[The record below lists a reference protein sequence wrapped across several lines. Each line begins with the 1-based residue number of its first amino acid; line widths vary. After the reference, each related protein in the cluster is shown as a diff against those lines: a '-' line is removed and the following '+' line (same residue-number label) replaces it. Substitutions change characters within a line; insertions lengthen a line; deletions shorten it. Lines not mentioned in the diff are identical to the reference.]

1 MAAGDRPARRPGVG
15 GLGFRIF
22 FGFLIVVGLMVLVSG
37 IVFVSLFDGYRA
49 SLDRSELR
57 SAAAAAAAAV
67 VREIRA
73 GVTVEEV
80 RELVRE
86 VEEHSDIQLLLTHPD
101 GTLLAGAEPER
112 RLRGE
117 RLPISAARI
126 VNAAGA
132 DGWFVGNAPIGGEMQ
147 PVAATALPVVWKG
160 AGGKQTGV
168 LLAAVWT
175 AERGESL
182 REDLQ
187 DRLLLSAFAG
197 IAVAAV
203 IAVLLSRSLVNPIQG
218 LTNAMR
224 RFGRGERDARAEERG
239 AAQFR
244 ELAGEFNAMAGRVE
258 ANDRAMRGFI
268 ADVSHE
274 LRTPLTAIRGFTQA
288 LVDGDVPEGRRQR
301 SLEVI
306 QHETRRI
313 LRMVE
318 QLLDLSRL
326 EAGQQELRPS
336 AVSARELIDHTADLF
351 EQRASEAGVGLVR
364 EVAADAPEIRGDFDR
379 LGQVLNNL
387 VENALRHTGTGA
399 VTLAAGPAGAER
411 AGWLRI
417 EVRDTGSG
425 ISAEDLPHLFD
436 RFWQPSDR
444 SGPGAGLGLAI
455 SREITRAHGGE
466 ISAESRPGEGA
477 VFRILLPPEPPAGS
491 DAGSDAGAAER
502 RGAS

>member
-1 MAAGDRPARRPGVG
+1 MPGERPAWRPRVG

-22 FGFLIVVGLMVLVSG
+22 FGFLIVVGVMVMVSG
-37 IVFVSLFDGYRA
+37 VVFVSLFDGYRE

-80 RELVRE
+80 GELVRE

-101 GTLLAGAEPER
+101 GTLLAGAEPAP

-126 VNAAGA
+126 RAGA
-132 DGWFVGNAPIGGEMQ
+132 GGDGWFVGNVQLISDVQ
-147 PVAATALPVVWKG
+147 PFAATALPVVWKG

-168 LLAAVWT
+168 LLVAVWT
-175 AERGESL
+175 EGRTESL

-187 DRLLLSAFAG
+187 DRLLFSAFAG

-224 RFGRGERDARAEERG
+224 RFGRGERGARAEERG

-288 LVDGDVPEGRRQR
+288 LVDGDVPEDRRQR

-306 QHETRRI
+306 QDETRRI

-326 EAGQQELRPS
+326 EAGQQALRPS
-336 AVSARELIDHTADLF
+336 AVSPRELIDHTADLF
-351 EQRASEAGVGLVR
+351 EQRADAAGVGLVR
-364 EVAADAPEIRGDFDR
+364 EIGADAPEIRGDFDR

-387 VENALRHTGTGA
+387 AENALRHTEAGT
-399 VTLAAGPAGAER
+399 VTLAAAGSER
-411 AGWLRI
+411 PGWLRI

-425 ISAEDLPHLFD
+425 IAAEDLPHLFD

-455 SREITRAHGGE
+455 SREIVRAHGGE

-477 VFRILLPPEPPAGS
+477 VFRILLPPEPPAGA
-491 DAGSDAGAAER
+491 DAGPDER
-502 RGAS
+502 GESA